1 MAGLLEKGP
10 ATRKRE
16 NGQNRLGK
24 CIGLYLSAEN
34 HPAWK
39 LPHERLISFEHNAYN
54 CQMLDGRL
62 FVLFFAAATLLAV
75 TPVPES
81 STSLRGLSPEAS
93 EKACYRLRR
102 NQRVASGVGMIGLG
116 AFVAFGEK

>member
-1 MAGLLEKGP
+1 MAGLLENGQ

-75 TPVPES
+75 TPGPGIFYVLGRTLSGGKREGMLSASPKSES
-81 STSLRGLSPEAS
+81 
-93 EKACYRLRR
+93 RLWRWNDWTRR
-102 NQRVASGVGMIGLG
+102 LCRIR
-116 AFVAFGEK
+116 